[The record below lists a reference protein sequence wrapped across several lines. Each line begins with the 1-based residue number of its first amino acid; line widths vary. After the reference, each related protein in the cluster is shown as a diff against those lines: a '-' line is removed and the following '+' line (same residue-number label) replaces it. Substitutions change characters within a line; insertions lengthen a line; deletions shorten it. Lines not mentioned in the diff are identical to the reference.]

1 MYRSFDADE
10 SNASFHYFLITVYTI
25 YSQEKTMLLNT
36 GIEGRTAGGPKR

>member
-10 SNASFHYFLITVYTI
+10 SNASFH